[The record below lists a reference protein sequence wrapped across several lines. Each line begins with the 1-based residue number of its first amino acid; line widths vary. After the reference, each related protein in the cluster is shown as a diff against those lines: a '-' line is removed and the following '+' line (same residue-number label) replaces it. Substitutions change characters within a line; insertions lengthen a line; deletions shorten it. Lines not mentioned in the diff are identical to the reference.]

1 MWRLSVRGL
10 PNHGSGMQNDLD
22 KIGDRTAAA
31 RYVAELSRDLA
42 SIARHHGLDTLGYI
56 LEMAQLEAE
65 NATRHV
71 DGQP

>member
-1 MWRLSVRGL
+1 M
-10 PNHGSGMQNDLD
+10 GSAAEPRKRDAERPRQDRR
-22 KIGDRTAAA
+22 RTAAA